1 MKNTTLL
8 LSSVSFFL
16 ASSVPFMATYAIQV
30 DSPQVT
36 RSSVC
41 RIIISEDE
49 DSERL
54 PFIDY
59 IFMEKSSGNQ
69 GNDVKLPTEITLR
82 QECEAMKIISSD
94 RRIYILPPVAIGN
107 GAIIELGEPLAAV
120 EIRCPR
126 SNRPQFFGY
135 DTHPVIHLENIC
147 R

>member
-8 LSSVSFFL
+8 LSAVSFFL

-59 IFMEKSSGNQ
+59 IF
-69 GNDVKLPTEITLR
+69 I
-82 QECEAMKIISSD
+82 
-94 RRIYILPPVAIGN
+94 
-107 GAIIELGEPLAAV
+107 
-120 EIRCPR
+120 
-126 SNRPQFFGY
+126 
-135 DTHPVIHLENIC
+135 
-147 R
+147 